1 MTMDIHSHDDFQE
14 ELVEF
19 ALGILDGRAR
29 AALVSHVENCPDCTE
44 RLQEL
49 SATADLLM
57 YVPVGVEPPLGFE
70 SGIID
75 RIRESQSQP
84 LPSRW
89 RPRGWQMLAAAAAV
103 VVVSFGLGWTVDHST
118 KPTSPVQAVGAM
130 KQHVLA
136 ANGHDVGTVYAYSGS
151 PAWMFVTVDVHGA
164 PSKVWCTVITTSG
177 THKFI
182 GTFALASGRG
192 SWGASLPVSFKV
204 VRNVVLTSSS
214 GAVVAQFN
222 NSSWNYPTTTIN

>member
-1 MTMDIHSHDDFQE
+1 MTMDIHSHEDFQV

-29 AALVSHVENCPDCTE
+29 AALVDHVESCPDCTE

-70 SGIID
+70 SGIIE
-75 RIRESQSQP
+75 RIRQSQA

-89 RPRGWQMLAAAAAV
+89 RPRGWQLLAAAAA
-103 VVVSFGLGWTVDHST
+103 VVVSFGLGWTVDHAA
-118 KPTSPVQAVGAM
+118 KPTTPVQAAGAM
-130 KQHVLA
+130 KQRVLQ

-151 PAWMFVTVDVHGA
+151 PAWMFVTVDAQGA
-164 PSKVWCTVITTSG
+164 PSTVRCTIITTSG
-177 THKFI
+177 THRFI

-192 SWGASLPVSFKV
+192 SWGASLPVSFKA
-204 VRNVVLTSSS
+204 VRNVVLTSNS

-222 NSSWNYPTTTIN
+222 NSTWNYPATSTN